1 MEVERT
7 HEGVQGKEMIE
18 DDVRCDRTLLAQ
30 EHPQTWT
37 TTILHGWKVYVVS
50 HFIPINRSSLQHQ
63 FSQAND

>member
-1 MEVERT
+1 
-7 HEGVQGKEMIE
+7 MIE

-50 HFIPINRSSLQHQ
+50 HFIPINRSSLQHH